1 MRISTESKA
10 ANACACVR
18 LLCIGICMRLRRA
31 RAYLYAQPL
40 MAGKW
45 PVSCDYIQ
53 GNEKWRGNCEIYL
66 KEWEP
71 LTFSLAGFICLC
83 RLVFVFRSLV
93 DLPVYTYSSLSSY
106 GPVLAEIIYSLWDF
120 CSFPSFLFLLRY
132 PLATSHAHFL
142 FLVSSH
148 FPFQLNVFI
157 IKSCYRISPLKLLKS
172 IAQCVTVYYAC
183 IDGGLE
189 VMLSTQTQPFFLSQ
203 FVFKH
208 SGAHSFLVW
217 SMKWLIQPT
226 SPSIQVTTLK
236 HYRYSAFDISFSSPC
251 LGNRINFIISFNSKI
266 HVFRCR
272 TLHKGLDWLKPV
284 FLSVIFLNTERKK
297 ILLKEFH

>member
-1 MRISTESKA
+1 
-10 ANACACVR
+10 
-18 LLCIGICMRLRRA
+18 
-31 RAYLYAQPL
+31 

-66 KEWEP
+66 KEWGP
-71 LTFSLAGFICLC
+71 LSFSLAGFISLC

-106 GPVLAEIIYSLWDF
+106 GSALAEIIYSLWDF
-120 CSFPSFLFLLRY
+120 CSFPSFFSAHVYWFLLRY
-132 PLATSHAHFL
+132 PLTTLHPHFL
-142 FLVSSH
+142 FLFSSR

-157 IKSCYRISPLKLLKS
+157 IKSCYRISPLKLLIS
-172 IAQCVTVYYAC
+172 IPQCATVYYAC

-189 VMLSTQTQPFFLSQ
+189 VMFSTQTQPFFPSQ

-236 HYRYSAFDISFSSPC
+236 YYRYCAFESI
-251 LGNRINFIISFNSKI
+251 FIA
-266 HVFRCR
+266 
-272 TLHKGLDWLKPV
+272 
-284 FLSVIFLNTERKK
+284 LSW
-297 ILLKEFH
+297 